1 MQLKLI
7 NRADVAG
14 QQLQLSGVSV
24 AGGKL
29 EQCEADANKLCSLR
43 RMTDFEKFSASLSLP
58 HSSNAIHSN
67 SSCPAL
73 ENHQA
78 QDDEDSYAE
87 TEPDL
92 DDKQE
97 LSALA

>member
-1 MQLKLI
+1 
-7 NRADVAG
+7 
-14 QQLQLSGVSV
+14 
-24 AGGKL
+24 
-29 EQCEADANKLCSLR
+29 
-43 RMTDFEKFSASLSLP
+43 MTDFEKFSASLSLP
-58 HSSNAIHSN
+58 HSSNAIRSN

-78 QDDEDSYAE
+78 QDNEDIYAK